1 MRTIKN
7 LSLLLACAAF
17 AGCAGLNA
25 QRREA
30 RGAADKTAGAELA
43 VKEARQAGAVTC
55 ASKELKAAETD
66 LQFARTNLQKKE
78 YGMAARFAE
87 SAKTSAGAAT
97 LKCNEA
103 KKRAKKKQEK
113 L

>member
-1 MRTIKN
+1 MTIKN
-7 LSLLLACAAF
+7 LSLILACAVF

-30 RGAADKTAGAELA
+30 KGAAEKTAGAELA
-43 VKEARQAGAVTC
+43 VKEARQAGAPSC
-55 ASKELKAAETD
+55 AAKEFKAAETD

-78 YGMAARFAE
+78 YSLAARFAD
-87 SAKTSAGAAT
+87 SAKSSAGAAA

-103 KKRAKKKQEK
+103 KKNTKKK
-113 L
+113 